1 MHAEISF
8 TQYCCYWL
16 AVVRG
21 STIIVCNFFY
31 IMEALS
37 MAEED
42 SVISCDKNETLK
54 NANDNVT
61 IEDSIGCVYGKLV
74 LLGYNGTLESSSTY
88 AQGRKHRSKMILRK
102 RLTGNGIK
110 KHQSSSV
117 SIPPSQSQVVRDAS
131 RHVVSYSYNRNHT
144 VLVEYSPDPYKDMFQ
159 IGRSSEDQIDFTVV
173 DTWLAANALH
183 PGVYSEPGSENAV
196 LDAFRVGKNA
206 RCNIQRPISST
217 ISRYACRIQINR
229 DYPHR
234 AFLYAAGF
242 DSSRNIFLGEKATK
256 WTKYDG
262 EIDGLTTNGILILHP
277 NTMQRQNSGQN
288 TGDHMGMFVWRE
300 VSVDGDIYNIRET
313 RSSTKRGELLADE
326 TNELQDGTLIDL
338 CGATL
343 LWRTAEGLTKS
354 PCRSE
359 LESRL
364 NEINAGKPQCPV
376 NLNTLIIP
384 RKKSAKSYG
393 SSRQPYV
400 YLNCGHVQ
408 GKHAWGKNDK
418 SDSGTLYKC
427 PICLVDS
434 SKIIQLVMGME
445 SAFHL
450 DSDALDYAFN
460 PCGHVASLSTVRY
473 WSRIPLPHG
482 TSSFHPV
489 CPFCTSL
496 LSMDKPYV
504 RLIFQDHC
512 SDS

>member
-1 MHAEISF
+1 
-8 TQYCCYWL
+8 
-16 AVVRG
+16 
-21 STIIVCNFFY
+21 
-31 IMEALS
+31 
-37 MAEED
+37 
-42 SVISCDKNETLK
+42 
-54 NANDNVT
+54 
-61 IEDSIGCVYGKLV
+61 
-74 LLGYNGTLESSSTY
+74 
-88 AQGRKHRSKMILRK
+88 
-102 RLTGNGIK
+102 
-110 KHQSSSV
+110 
-117 SIPPSQSQVVRDAS
+117 
-131 RHVVSYSYNRNHT
+131 
-144 VLVEYSPDPYKDMFQ
+144 
-159 IGRSSEDQIDFTVV
+159 
-173 DTWLAANALH
+173 
-183 PGVYSEPGSENAV
+183 
-196 LDAFRVGKNA
+196 
-206 RCNIQRPISST
+206 
-217 ISRYACRIQINR
+217 
-229 DYPHR
+229 
-234 AFLYAAGF
+234 
-242 DSSRNIFLGEKATK
+242 
-256 WTKYDG
+256 
-262 EIDGLTTNGILILHP
+262 
-277 NTMQRQNSGQN
+277 
-288 TGDHMGMFVWRE
+288 
-300 VSVDGDIYNIRET
+300 
-313 RSSTKRGELLADE
+313 
-326 TNELQDGTLIDL
+326 DGTLIDL

-418 SDSGTLYKC
+418 SESGILYKC

-450 DSDALDYAFN
+450 DSDTLDYAFN